1 MRNNIKYVRD
11 KQDPKSMSLFPT
23 SFPCRGLSIIEK
35 IYNQIIF
42 MALSFYRVLLNNVM
56 GPYGKIT

>member
-1 MRNNIKYVRD
+1 MRNNIKYMKD
-11 KQDPKSMSLFPT
+11 KQDPKSMSLFLT
-23 SFPCRGLSIIEK
+23 SFPWGASSIIKK

-42 MALSFYRVLLNNVM
+42 MALSFYHLLLNNVM